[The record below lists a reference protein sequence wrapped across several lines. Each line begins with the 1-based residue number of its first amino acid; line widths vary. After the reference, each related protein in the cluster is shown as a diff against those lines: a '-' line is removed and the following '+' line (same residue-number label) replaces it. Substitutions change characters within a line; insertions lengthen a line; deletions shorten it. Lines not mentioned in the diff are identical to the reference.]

1 MVGSVCWRS
10 SAGHH
15 CEWVGVEI
23 LGEHQNSEDSNIVVL
38 LSFGDQNNKCHTS
51 TVQYHLKCFLP
62 PILTFSVD
70 NTFLSKE
77 LSIQLLR

>member
-15 CEWVGVEI
+15 CEWVRVEI

-38 LSFGDQNNKCHTS
+38 LSFGDQIIRTTKFHTS
-51 TVQYHLKCFLP
+51 TVQYLSKCFLP

-70 NTFLSKE
+70 VTFLSKE
-77 LSIQLLR
+77 LK

>member
-15 CEWVGVEI
+15 CECVRVEI
-23 LGEHQNSEDSNIVVL
+23 LGEHQNSEDCNIVVL
-38 LSFGDQNNKCHTS
+38 LSFGDQYS
-51 TVQYHLKCFLP
+51 TISVEVFFLP

-77 LSIQLLR
+77 LSIQLLM